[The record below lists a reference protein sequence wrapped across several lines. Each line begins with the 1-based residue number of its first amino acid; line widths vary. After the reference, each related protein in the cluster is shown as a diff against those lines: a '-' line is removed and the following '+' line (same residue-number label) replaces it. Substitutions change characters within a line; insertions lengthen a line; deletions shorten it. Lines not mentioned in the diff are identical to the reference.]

1 MQVEEDEGQWID
13 DYGDGVQ
20 HTGLVHQHLQANLQ
34 QFITDYLYLLIFS
47 DKMTSKKLFIIEDIS
62 VQIATLLM

>member
-34 QFITDYLYLLIFS
+34 KLVALFLILLTISDLMKKKKLKLYLC
-47 DKMTSKKLFIIEDIS
+47 KL
-62 VQIATLLM
+62 QLC